1 VVTLLMSCGAAIIF
15 AIGGIFMK
23 LSLGLSQ
30 PIYSVIVFGCFGL
43 GVILQTLVIN
53 KTDLGS
59 SYISILGLE
68 AVVTLFFSIWLF
80 KEQFNIVKLIGI
92 AAIVMGVA
100 LLRSK
105 EVG

>member
-1 VVTLLMSCGAAIIF
+1 MSCGAAMIF

-30 PIYSVIVFGCFGL
+30 PWYSAIVFACFGL
-43 GVILQTLVIN
+43 GAILQTLVIS

-68 AVVTLFFSIWLF
+68 AVATLFFSIWLF
-80 KEQFNIVKLIGI
+80 NENFNLVKLVGL
-92 AAIVMGVA
+92 AAIVMGIV
-100 LLRSK
+100 LLRGN
-105 EVG
+105 EMT

>member
-1 VVTLLMSCGAAIIF
+1 
-15 AIGGIFMK
+15 
-23 LSLGLSQ
+23 
-30 PIYSVIVFGCFGL
+30 VFGCFGV
-43 GVILQTLVIN
+43 GAILQTLVIN

-68 AVVTLFFSIWLF
+68 AVATLFFSILLF
-80 KEQFNIVKLIGI
+80 KEHFNVVKLLGL

-105 EVG
+105 EIS

>member
-1 VVTLLMSCGAAIIF
+1 VVTLLMSCGAAMIF

-30 PIYSVIVFGCFGL
+30 PVYSAVVFGCFGV
-43 GVILQTLVIN
+43 GAILQTLVIN

-68 AVVTLFFSIWLF
+68 AVATLLFSILLF
-80 KEQFNIVKLIGI
+80 KEHFNAVKLLGL

-105 EVG
+105 EIA

>member
-1 VVTLLMSCGAAIIF
+1 MSCGAAMIF

-30 PIYSVIVFGCFGL
+30 PGYSAIVFACFGL
-43 GVILQTLVIN
+43 GVVLQTLVIS
-53 KTDLGS
+53 KTDLAS

-68 AVVTLFFSIWLF
+68 AVATLFFSIWLF
-80 KEQFNIVKLIGI
+80 KENFNLVKLIGL
-92 AAIVMGVA
+92 AAIIMGVT

-105 EVG
+105 EMT

>member
-1 VVTLLMSCGAAIIF
+1 MTTLLMSGGAALIF

-30 PIYSVIVFGCFGL
+30 PAYSVAVFGCFGL
-43 GVILQTLVIN
+43 GAVLQTLVIA

-80 KEQFNIVKLIGI
+80 KEQLNVVKLVGI

-105 EVG
+105 EIG